1 MHAAC
6 LEAEIPGSVSK
17 FESVQGATIACVTP
31 GTRSDSVRLA
41 HSHAQRLMTLCI
53 TKPAKELILKPSKP
67 RQRNRW
73 FTIGPLRN
81 TTRCIEAAEHQCLD
95 VASIDVVDKE
105 KGHFARFLTELE
117 KFIDEKRPS
126 ISICVENALELR
138 FQGFLRRRPNYVQ
151 CNPPDVCFIRRSPE
165 SHQLR

>member
-1 MHAAC
+1 M
-6 LEAEIPGSVSK
+6 L
-17 FESVQGATIACVTP
+17 
-31 GTRSDSVRLA
+31 
-41 HSHAQRLMTLCI
+41 

-95 VASIDVVDKE
+95 VASIDVVDKG

-117 KFIDEKRPS
+117 KFIDENRPS
-126 ISICVENALELR
+126 ISICVENALEPR
-138 FQGFLRRRPNYVQ
+138 FQGFLRRRPNYVP

>member
-1 MHAAC
+1 
-6 LEAEIPGSVSK
+6 
-17 FESVQGATIACVTP
+17 
-31 GTRSDSVRLA
+31 
-41 HSHAQRLMTLCI
+41 MTLCI
-53 TKPAKELILKPSKP
+53 TKPAKELILKPSKWG
-67 RQRNRW
+67 QRNRW

-95 VASIDVVDKE
+95 VASIDVVDKG

-117 KFIDEKRPS
+117 KFIDENRPS
-126 ISICVENALELR
+126 ISIYVENALEPR

>member
-1 MHAAC
+1 LQGSPPEKNRPGKRQGSISSETGWTPKLKYTKI
-6 LEAEIPGSVSK
+6 LERAM
-17 FESVQGATIACVTP
+17 
-31 GTRSDSVRLA
+31 L
-41 HSHAQRLMTLCI
+41 
-53 TKPAKELILKPSKP
+53 TKPAKELILKPSKWG
-67 RQRNRW
+67 QRNRW

-95 VASIDVVDKE
+95 VASIDVADKG
-105 KGHFARFLTELE
+105 KGHFTRFLTELE
-117 KFIDEKRPS
+117 KFIDENRPS

-138 FQGFLRRRPNYVQ
+138 FQGFLRRRPNYVP